1 MFLPLEVCPPLQSFT
16 GLFLS
21 SPLAVK
27 KIAASEFLDK
37 CPDKGHQNLGHPA
50 NAKGKKS
57 KAEQR
62 AKYITRIRSSEED
75 VHRGSQ
81 HTANNSNNI
90 SRNYIDSLFII
101 Q

>member
-1 MFLPLEVCPPLQSFT
+1 LPAFT
-16 GLFLS
+16 ELYRPFPS
-21 SPLAVK
+21 SVK

-62 AKYITRIRSSEED
+62 AKHPRNSEED
-75 VHRGSQ
+75 VRGSQ
-81 HTANNSNNI
+81 HQQPTAITSVEI
-90 SRNYIDSLFII
+90 T
-101 Q
+101 